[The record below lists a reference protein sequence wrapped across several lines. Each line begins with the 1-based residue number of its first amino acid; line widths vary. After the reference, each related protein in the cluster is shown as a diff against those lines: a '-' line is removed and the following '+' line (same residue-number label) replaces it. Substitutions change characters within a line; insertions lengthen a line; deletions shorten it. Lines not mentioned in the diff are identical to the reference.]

1 VLLGECV
8 DGCDSRASRRITI
21 EQYLG
26 RLVSKIVQTG
36 QGLKVRKS
44 GNNIL
49 LISTADD
56 VGDALGP
63 VVGVRPNVKSVVVD
77 EEAGKVNTGK
87 WVVK

>member
-1 VLLGECV
+1 VNVFDVFTTMAADSGSLG
-8 DGCDSRASRRITI
+8 
-21 EQYLG
+21 
-26 RLVSKIVQTG
+26 SKTAQAG
-36 QGLKVRKS
+36 QGPAVRKF

-49 LISTADD
+49 LISTADS

-63 VVGVRPNVKSVVVD
+63 VVRVRPNVKSVVVD